1 MKALVYTAPK
11 ELVYRDE
18 PDPVSAPGEAII
30 RVRAVGICGSDMHGV
45 LGHDQRRPAPLI
57 LGHEAAGEVV
67 SGDAP
72 IGQRVCVNPLVFCKT
87 CDMCIGGRPNLCR
100 DRQIISILPRQG
112 AFAEYLNMPA
122 ENFVLV
128 PDGISMQ
135 RAAMAEP
142 MACGWHLVGL
152 AERGLFKPL
161 DQADCLVIGGGAIGL
176 GVALILA
183 ARGVRNIRISEP
195 NALRHA
201 AIRGAGDFQL
211 VTPDQV
217 AEDSADLVVDAV
229 GYAGTRAASCNAVR
243 PGGMVAHIGLGD
255 SDDGLDIRFMT
266 LQEVQFTGSYCFTPD
281 EFRAAAAAIFDGSL
295 GDFSWVETRAL
306 ADGAK
311 AFEDLLSGK
320 AQAPKIALQP

>member
-11 ELVYRDE
+11 ELIYRDE
-18 PDPVSAPGEAII
+18 PDPVSGAGDAII
-30 RVRAVGICGSDMHGV
+30 RVRSVGICGSDMHGF
-45 LGHDQRRPAPLI
+45 LGHDSRRPAPLI

-72 IGQRVCVNPLVFCKT
+72 IGQRVSVNPLVFCKS
-87 CDMCIGGRPNLCR
+87 CDMCTGGRPNLCR
-100 DRQIISILPRQG
+100 NRQIISIVPRQG
-112 AFAEYLNMPA
+112 AFAEYLNIPA
-122 ENFVLV
+122 ENLVVV
-128 PDGISMQ
+128 PDGISMDL
-135 RAAMAEP
+135 AAMAEP
-142 MACGWHLVGL
+142 MSCGWHLVGL

-183 ARGVRNIRISEP
+183 SRGARNIRISEP
-195 NALRHA
+195 NARRHA
-201 AIRGAGDFQL
+201 AIRGAGDFQ
-211 VTPDQV
+211 VITPDQV

-229 GYAGTRAASCNAVR
+229 GYAGTRAASCTAVR
-243 PGGMVAHIGLGD
+243 PGGVIAHIGLGD
-255 SDDGLDIRFMT
+255 GEGGLDIRFMT

-281 EFRAAAAAIFDGSL
+281 EFRATAAAIFDGSL

-311 AFEDLLSGK
+311 AFDDLLSGK
-320 AQAPKIALQP
+320 AHAPKIVLNP